1 MAGTP
6 ITGTPTWNTPAVY
19 NATGAVLASADYNK
33 LAGDVA
39 LLYAKPYGI
48 LTCSGNVSYANLA
61 TLFSATHNPVLKTN
75 APASGV
81 GSVTFTGSA
90 LTAPVAG
97 LYRISMSLMV
107 AAVAGSQDFG
117 FQIHAQGGSA
127 INNAVWAS
135 GGATNTSAQNS
146 VFLSVIAPM
155 AAYGTTGSYPTSAY
169 ANFVSS
175 GALTVVGGVVP
186 TSSVNGQFYTWMS
199 LEYLGSYGTF

>member
-19 NATGAVLASADYNK
+19 NSTGAVLASADYNK

-48 LTCSGNVSYANLA
+48 LTCSGNISYANSA
-61 TLFSATHNPVLKTN
+61 VLFSAAHNPVLKTN

-81 GSVTFTGSA
+81 GSVTFTSNS

-107 AAVAGSQDFG
+107 TSGTGDFG
-117 FQIHAQGGSA
+117 FALHTQLGST
-127 INNAVWAS
+127 INNAVWTSGAAQNSSAS
-135 GGATNTSAQNS
+135 NS

-155 AAYGTTGSYPTSAY
+155 AATGTTGGYPTSVY
-169 ANFVSS
+169 AQFVSS
-175 GALTVVGGVVP
+175 GTLTVVGGVAP
-186 TSSVNGQFYTWMS
+186 TSSAVGQFNTWMS

>member
-19 NATGAVLASADYNK
+19 NSTGAVLASADYNK

-48 LTCSGNVSYANLA
+48 LTCSGNVTYASGNV
-61 TLFSATHNPVLKTN
+61 LFSSAHLPVLKTN

-81 GSVTFTGSA
+81 GAVTFTSNA
-90 LTAPVAG
+90 LTAPIAG

-107 AAVAGSQDFG
+107 QSGSGDFG
-117 FQIHAQGGSA
+117 FAIHTQGGST
-127 INNAVWAS
+127 INNAQWIS
-135 GGATNTSAQNS
+135 GGTQNASAQNS
-146 VFLSVIAPM
+146 LFLSVIAPM
-155 AAYGTTGSYPTSAY
+155 AATGTTGSYATSAY
-169 ANFVSS
+169 ATYVGSTRS
-175 GALTVVGGVVP
+175 VIGGVAP
-186 TSSVNGQFYTWMS
+186 TSVASGQFYTWMS

>member
-19 NATGAVLASADYNK
+19 NSTGAVLASADYNK

-48 LTCSGNVSYANLA
+48 LTCSGNVSYANGA
-61 TLFSATHNPVLKTN
+61 VLFSGAHTPVLKTN

-81 GSVTFTGSA
+81 GAVTFSSSA

-97 LYRISMSLMV
+97 LYRISMGLTV
-107 AAVAGSQDFG
+107 ASGTGDFG
-117 FQIHAQGGSA
+117 FQIHTQGGST
-127 INNAVWAS
+127 INNAQWFS
-135 GGATNTSAQNS
+135 YGAQNGSADNS

-155 AAYGTTGSYPTSAY
+155 AAFGTTGGYPTSAY

-175 GALTVVGGVVP
+175 GTISVIGGVVP
-186 TSSVNGQFYTWMS
+186 TSSANGQFYTWMS

>member
-48 LTCSGNVSYANLA
+48 LTCSGNVTYASGNV
-61 TLFSATHNPVLKTN
+61 LFSSAHLPVLKTN

-81 GSVTFTGSA
+81 GAVTFTSNA
-90 LTAPVAG
+90 LTAPIAG

-107 AAVAGSQDFG
+107 QSGSGDFG
-117 FQIHAQGGSA
+117 FAIHTQGGST
-127 INNAVWAS
+127 INNAQWIS
-135 GGATNTSAQNS
+135 GGTQNASAQNS
-146 VFLSVIAPM
+146 LFLSVIAPM
-155 AAYGTTGSYPTSAY
+155 AATGTTGSYATSAY
-169 ANFVSS
+169 ATYVGSTRS
-175 GALTVVGGVVP
+175 VIGGVAP
-186 TSSVNGQFYTWMS
+186 TSVASGQFYTWMS

>member
-19 NATGAVLASADYNK
+19 NSTGAVLASADYNK

-48 LTCSGNVSYANLA
+48 LTCSGNQNYASTD
-61 TLFSATHNPVLKTN
+61 TLFKAAHNPVLKTN

-97 LYRISMSLMV
+97 LYRISMGLTVTS
-107 AAVAGSQDFG
+107 GTGDFG
-117 FQIHAQGGSA
+117 FALHTQQGST
-127 INNAVWAS
+127 INNAQWIS
-135 GGATNTSAQNS
+135 YGAQNGSADSS

-155 AAYGTTGSYPTSAY
+155 AAFGTTGGYPTSTY
-169 ANFVSS
+169 ASFVSS
-175 GALTVVGGVVP
+175 GTLTVVGGVVP
-186 TSSVNGQFYTWMS
+186 TSGAVGQFYTWMS

>member
-19 NATGAVLASADYNK
+19 NSTGAVLASADYNK

-48 LTCSGNVSYANLA
+48 LTCSGNVNYANNA
-61 TLFSATHNPVLKTN
+61 TLFSSAHNPVLKTN

-81 GSVTFTGSA
+81 GAVTFSTNA

-97 LYRISMSLMV
+97 LYRISMSLTV
-107 AAVAGSQDFG
+107 ASGGTADIG
-117 FQIHAQGGSA
+117 FALHTQGGST
-127 INNAVWAS
+127 INNAQWIS
-135 GGATNTSAQNS
+135 YGAQNASASSS

-155 AAYGTTGSYPTSAY
+155 AATGTTGGYPTSAY
-169 ANFVSS
+169 ASFVSS
-175 GALTVVGGVVP
+175 ATLSVIGGVVP
-186 TSSVNGQFYTWMS
+186 TSSAIGQFYTWMS

>member
-19 NATGAVLASADYNK
+19 NSTGAVLASADYNK

-48 LTCSGNVSYANLA
+48 LTCSGNVSYANGA

-81 GSVTFTGSA
+81 GSVTFTSSA

-97 LYRISMSLMV
+97 LYRISMNLMV

-117 FQIHAQGGSA
+117 FQIHAQGGST
-127 INNAVWAS
+127 INNAQWAS

-155 AAYGTTGSYPTSAY
+155 AATGTTGGYPTSAY
-169 ANFVSS
+169 ASFVSS
-175 GALTVVGGVVP
+175 TTLSVVGGSVP
-186 TSSVNGQFYTWMS
+186 TSSAIGQFYTWMS

>member
-6 ITGTPTWNTPAVY
+6 LTNPIAWTTPKVYNSSGATLAAADWNT
-19 NATGAVLASADYNK
+19 LAN
-33 LAGDVA
+33 DVA
-39 LLYAKPYGI
+39 VVYAKPYGI
-48 LTCSGNVSYANLA
+48 LTCSGNVSYANGA

-81 GSVTFTGSA
+81 GAVTFSSYA

-97 LYRISMSLMV
+97 LYRISMNLTV

-117 FQIHAQGGSA
+117 FQIHAQGGST

-155 AAYGTTGSYPTSAY
+155 AATGTTGGYPTSAF
-169 ANFVSS
+169 ASFVSS
-175 GALTVVGGVVP
+175 TTLSVVGGVVP
-186 TSSVNGQFYTWMS
+186 TSSAIGQFYTWMS

>member
-19 NATGAVLASADYNK
+19 NSTGAVLASADYNK

-48 LTCSGNVSYANLA
+48 LTCSGNVSYASGA
-61 TLFSATHNPVLKTN
+61 VLFSGAHNPVLKTN

-81 GSVTFTGSA
+81 GAVTFSSSA

-97 LYRISMSLMV
+97 LYRISMGLTV
-107 AAVAGSQDFG
+107 ASGTGDFG
-117 FQIHAQGGSA
+117 FALHTQGGST
-127 INNAVWAS
+127 INNAAWIS
-135 GGATNTSAQNS
+135 GGSQNASAQNS

-155 AAYGTTGSYPTSAY
+155 AAYGTTGGYPTSAY
-169 ANFVSS
+169 ASFVSS
-175 GALTVVGGVVP
+175 ATLSVIGGVVP
-186 TSSVNGQFYTWMS
+186 TSSAIGQFYTWMS
-199 LEYLGSYGTF
+199 LEYLGSSGTF

>member
-48 LTCSGNVSYANLA
+48 LTCSGNVSYASGA
-61 TLFSATHNPVLKTN
+61 TLFSGAHNPVLKTN

-81 GSVTFTGSA
+81 GAVTFSSSA

-97 LYRISMSLMV
+97 LYRISMSLTV
-107 AAVAGSQDFG
+107 TSGTGDFG
-117 FQIHAQGGSA
+117 FALHAQGGST
-127 INNAVWAS
+127 INNAQWVS
-135 GGATNTSAQNS
+135 YGAQNGSAYSS

-155 AAYGTTGSYPTSAY
+155 AATGTTGGYPTSAY
-169 ANFVSS
+169 ANFVSNGS
-175 GALTVVGGVVP
+175 YPVVGGVVP
-186 TSSVNGQFYTWMS
+186 TSSAIGQFYTWMS